1 MDGHTTTTGLY
12 RASMALRGKKRSNIG
27 HNVIPKIQPQTDRQ
41 TNTQTHSSHYSAT
54 STGSGRRNENENT
67 SRASAAYVSTL
78 RRVINLKHGQSAAG
92 GFAAERQLLSRAVG
106 AGAQQQ
112 MRAASRR

>member
-1 MDGHTTTTGLY
+1 
-12 RASMALRGKKRSNIG
+12 MALRGKKIVEYRSQRNSEDTT
-27 HNVIPKIQPQTDRQ
+27 PDRQ

-67 SRASAAYVSTL
+67 SRASTAYVSTL